1 MLVAQTVSVVFAMRL
16 SRTLAVEGPRYL
28 NTTAVFFSEVM
39 KLICSFLFLSHEVGE
54 PATAAKTVLQTFRRS
69 GVELLKVSVPS
80 LLYTASRLYTAHEE
94 VVGESGRARVQN
106 NLLFISL
113 SNLSGAVYQVTYQL
127 KILTTAVL
135 SMLILNKA
143 LGSTKWCA
151 LLILTTGVALIQ
163 LPRGEAKDV
172 QKGDS
177 VVGLAAV
184 ISACFTSG
192 LAGVYLEKILKQTD
206 SSIWMRNIQLAF
218 FGGILAF
225 IGCYVQ
231 DGKKIAEN
239 GFMQGYSGLVWAVI
253 ALQAIGG
260 LVVAAVLKYADNI
273 LKCFGNAL
281 SIALASDPSGPVEF
295 TCPKETSDVQWQE
308 FKPDLLFVLGI
319 GVPSTVLRWVS
330 ADKAKVED
338 EEKCSSPPNG
348 RAGGLKTGE
357 TTDGADEVSWMQSS
371 RLPGPSRQNVSNETR
386 ASSLFAGAEGRF
398 LELAHHIRE
407 RSPVVLAQIAS
418 KVDGTDTTVIFLLFG
433 AMLLCFFGLLWCFAQ
448 VAFQE
453 IFKSEPNEAE
463 HVVPPRS
470 VQVPFVEPAESI
482 KQEALPAMCPQLLSA
497 MHAPFIVPLKPLQD
511 SDGGWSLNIFSQ
523 NSHRVLL
530 SATLQLRDSQR
541 KSSCVEVRHLEK
553 DELLGTV
560 TSNLEVLLPDGR
572 TYGRLLAHK
581 GAYLLQEE
589 NGREARWSMAAEEG
603 RISIIWLPRRGS
615 GTRVLQ
621 DLKDGLHK
629 LGGRPTHHRS
639 RGTLLATAVR
649 PEGSNGHRLEVTN
662 ISGVDPVLVLLCS
675 LGVVTFDGILG
686 LVEPEQF
693 KAEKTGGAAWDPS
706 PGLNSLP
713 SPFSPG
719 TSSGARA

>member
-1 MLVAQTVSVVFAMRL
+1 
-16 SRTLAVEGPRYL
+16 
-28 NTTAVFFSEVM
+28 
-39 KLICSFLFLSHEVGE
+39 
-54 PATAAKTVLQTFRRS
+54 
-69 GVELLKVSVPS
+69 
-80 LLYTASRLYTAHEE
+80 
-94 VVGESGRARVQN
+94 
-106 NLLFISL
+106 
-113 SNLSGAVYQVTYQL
+113 
-127 KILTTAVL
+127 
-135 SMLILNKA
+135 
-143 LGSTKWCA
+143 
-151 LLILTTGVALIQ
+151 
-163 LPRGEAKDV
+163 
-172 QKGDS
+172 
-177 VVGLAAV
+177 
-184 ISACFTSG
+184 
-192 LAGVYLEKILKQTD
+192 
-206 SSIWMRNIQLAF
+206 
-218 FGGILAF
+218 
-225 IGCYVQ
+225 
-231 DGKKIAEN
+231 
-239 GFMQGYSGLVWAVI
+239 
-253 ALQAIGG
+253 
-260 LVVAAVLKYADNI
+260 
-273 LKCFGNAL
+273 
-281 SIALASDPSGPVEF
+281 
-295 TCPKETSDVQWQE
+295 
-308 FKPDLLFVLGI
+308 
-319 GVPSTVLRWVS
+319 
-330 ADKAKVED
+330 
-338 EEKCSSPPNG
+338 
-348 RAGGLKTGE
+348 
-357 TTDGADEVSWMQSS
+357 
-371 RLPGPSRQNVSNETR
+371 
-386 ASSLFAGAEGRF
+386 
-398 LELAHHIRE
+398 
-407 RSPVVLAQIAS
+407 
-418 KVDGTDTTVIFLLFG
+418 
-433 AMLLCFFGLLWCFAQ
+433 
-448 VAFQE
+448 
-453 IFKSEPNEAE
+453 
-463 HVVPPRS
+463 
-470 VQVPFVEPAESI
+470 
-482 KQEALPAMCPQLLSA
+482 MCPQLLSA

>member
-80 LLYTASRLYTAHEE
+80 LLYT
-94 VVGESGRARVQN
+94 VQN

-163 LPRGEAKDV
+163 LPRGEAKEDV

-281 SIALASDPSGPVEF
+281 SIVISCIMSAVFL
-295 TCPKETSDVQWQE
+295 QE
-308 FKPDLLFVLGI
+308 FKPDLLFVLGTLCVLIATTLYSI

>member
-1 MLVAQTVSVVFAMRL
+1 MLNRWLLVSF
-16 SRTLAVEGPRYL
+16 
-28 NTTAVFFSEVM
+28 
-39 KLICSFLFLSHEVGE
+39 C
-54 PATAAKTVLQTFRRS
+54 VL
-69 GVELLKVSVPS
+69 
-80 LLYTASRLYTAHEE
+80 
-94 VVGESGRARVQN
+94 
-106 NLLFISL
+106 
-113 SNLSGAVYQVTYQL
+113 
-127 KILTTAVL
+127 
-135 SMLILNKA
+135 
-143 LGSTKWCA
+143 
-151 LLILTTGVALIQ
+151 
-163 LPRGEAKDV
+163 
-172 QKGDS
+172 
-177 VVGLAAV
+177 
-184 ISACFTSG
+184 ISA
-192 LAGVYLEKILKQTD
+192 E
-206 SSIWMRNIQLAF
+206 R
-218 FGGILAF
+218 
-225 IGCYVQ
+225 
-231 DGKKIAEN
+231 
-239 GFMQGYSGLVWAVI
+239 
-253 ALQAIGG
+253 
-260 LVVAAVLKYADNI
+260 
-273 LKCFGNAL
+273 
-281 SIALASDPSGPVEF
+281 PS
-295 TCPKETSDVQWQE
+295 
-308 FKPDLLFVLGI
+308 
-319 GVPSTVLRWVS
+319 
-330 ADKAKVED
+330 
-338 EEKCSSPPNG
+338 
-348 RAGGLKTGE
+348 
-357 TTDGADEVSWMQSS
+357 ADEVSWMQSS